1 MPIKYGANGLHDGTD
16 ETKEL
21 AFDVTGVT
29 TGTTRTVTVPDAN
42 VDLPEINLT
51 ATSNIGLGT
60 GAVDAITTGNY
71 NVGLGDNALTNNTTG
86 VSNTAIGTESGY
98 SVTTGDEN
106 TFVGRGAGY
115 YMTTG
120 SNNSILGRYN
130 GNQGGLDIRTASN
143 YIVLSDG
150 DGNPRQI
157 IDNNGNMGLG
167 VTPESWDS
175 THDVL
180 QIGQAGSLHS
190 YAANNYTSVM
200 NNAYT
205 NGATWKYI
213 NADEAQWFRMDN
225 DGTFQ
230 FLVAGDGT
238 LPDDP
243 ITWKTALNIANNG
256 DISFYEDTGTT
267 PKLFWD
273 ASAESLGIGTS
284 TVDKK
289 LHIEETTAST
299 ACYAKIEAASWDAGL
314 QLTSGT
320 STWDILNDYDQSNML
335 RFWNGSYHLNLDSN
349 GNMGLGVTPESGWHS
364 DPVVFHFGP
373 TGSLLDWTGGAVEL
387 SSNYYYSTS
396 DKYLTT
402 DYASQY
408 RQSAGEHLFKVAPS
422 GTADTAIT
430 WKTPLIIGNNEQLRI
445 QTSTNVNS
453 LNHDVQHAS
462 FTDAGYR
469 QDVTRAA
476 STGYNFT
483 LLYSGGGADLE
494 FQMRGDGNAWCDG
507 SWTGGG
513 ADYAEYFEWADGN
526 PANEDRR
533 GYPVTLVNDKIQVA
547 VAGDNII
554 GVISAN
560 PSVVG
565 DGDIDRW
572 KGKYLR
578 DDFGAYIYEPYSVT
592 EWDEQ
597 VVDVAEHTVDV
608 PAVLD
613 DGGNIIE
620 PATTE
625 TIPTTYKTEKQSYH
639 TDAIPTGVTVPADA
653 VVITHDDNGTALERR
668 KLNPAYDETQAYISR
683 EDRPEWATVGLMGK
697 LRIRKGQPTNSNWI
711 KMRTVSDTVEEWLVK

>member
-1 MPIKYGANGLHDGTD
+1 MA
-16 ETKEL
+16 TKKISE
-21 AFDVTGVT
+21 
-29 TGTTRTVTVPDAN
+29 
-42 VDLPEINLT
+42 LT
-51 ATSNIGLGT
+51 ALTTPDGAEELVVNDAGTSKKI
-60 GAVDAITTGNY
+60 
-71 NVGLGDNALTNNTTG
+71 
-86 VSNTAIGTESGY
+86 
-98 SVTTGDEN
+98 
-106 TFVGRGAGY
+106 
-115 YMTTG
+115 
-120 SNNSILGRYN
+120 
-130 GNQGGLDIRTASN
+130 TASN
-143 YIVLSDG
+143 LIKSSAITNDAISGDKIDG
-150 DGNPRQI
+150 GTISNFTSTG
-157 IDNNGNMGLG
+157 IDDNATSTAITIDASENVGLG
-167 VTPESWDS
+167 VTPESWHS
-175 THDVL
+175 SHTAL
-180 QIGQAGSLHS
+180 QVGGYGALWGQTGVTAGNS
-190 YAANNYTSVM
+190 YTFACNVYS
-200 NNAYT
+200 NASGNETYVITDEASSHQQT
-205 NGATWKYI
+205 NGVHK
-213 NADEAQWFRMDN
+213 FR
-225 DGTFQ
+225 
-230 FLVAGDGT
+230 
-238 LPDDP
+238 
-243 ITWKTALNIANNG
+243 
-256 DISFYEDTGTT
+256 
-267 PKLFWD
+267 
-273 ASAESLGIGTS
+273 
-284 TVDKK
+284 
-289 LHIEETTAST
+289 
-299 ACYAKIEAASWDAGL
+299 
-314 QLTSGT
+314 
-320 STWDILNDYDQSNML
+320 
-335 RFWNGSYHLNLDSN
+335 
-349 GNMGLGVTPESGWHS
+349 
-364 DPVVFHFGP
+364 
-373 TGSLLDWTGGAVEL
+373 
-387 SSNYYYSTS
+387 
-396 DKYLTT
+396 
-402 DYASQY
+402 
-408 RQSAGEHLFKVAPS
+408 VAPS

-430 WKTPLIIGNNEQLRI
+430 WKTPLTIGNDEQLRI

-483 LLYSGGGADLE
+483 LLYSGSSGMADLE

-625 TIPTTYKTEKQSYH
+625 TIPATYKTEKQSYH